1 MLSAVYAEIHK
12 KHIMLSVIM
21 LNVVV
26 PTHTQHALPS
36 LLGQDKLNAKNSIEH
51 NALDTIAG
59 IQLS

>member
-1 MLSAVYAEIHK
+1 MLSVTN

-26 PTHTQHALPS
+26 PTHTQHALSS
-36 LLGQDKLNAKNSIEH
+36 LLGKDKLNAKNSIEH
-51 NALDTIAG
+51 HALDTIVG